1 MDTTTKKYVK
11 EIDYRQII
19 KHDCPCG
26 GKYSIANRNKHQ
38 KTKIH
43 CEYVMSKYLESSER
57 SKKKMLEG
65 KSTQE

>member
-1 MDTTTKKYVK
+1 MDTTTDTKAREV
-11 EIDYRQII
+11 DYRQMI
-19 KHDCPCG
+19 KHECPCG

-43 CEYVMSKYLESSER
+43 GEYVMLKYLESSER
-57 SKKKMLEG
+57 SKKKMLEV